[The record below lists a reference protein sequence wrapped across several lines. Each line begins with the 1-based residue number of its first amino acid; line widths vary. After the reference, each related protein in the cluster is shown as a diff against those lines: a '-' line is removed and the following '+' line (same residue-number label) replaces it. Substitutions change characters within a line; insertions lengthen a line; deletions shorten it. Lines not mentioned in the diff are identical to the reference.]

1 MIFPSRPYASVG
13 SPTRFWSFK
22 TVSSLTVKYENS
34 VYFIW
39 YYGFYLYMRE
49 V

>member
-1 MIFPSRPYASVG
+1 MCFLSIMAKLTKLVLGLSN
-13 SPTRFWSFK
+13 
-22 TVSSLTVKYENS
+22 LTVKYKNS